1 MKEYDDLNPECQ
13 EMVDDLVNEMV
24 TMTWEDRRS
33 FVGRLVQVVLAVSR
47 LPEGKDTTAREF
59 AGGERAGGERAGGE
73 RLTPEAEI
81 VNATIGRVLSVALK
95 MLGERQ
101 PVCRD
106 SAMLFALSAE
116 PKDWQKAVDWFNDH
130 PDDWSSFEATLH

>member
-13 EMVDDLVNEMV
+13 EMVDDLVDEMV

-47 LPEGKDTTAREF
+47 LTDGEETTLTR
-59 AGGERAGGERAGGE
+59 GIAGGE

-81 VNATIGRVLSVALK
+81 VNSTIGRVLSVALK

-130 PDDWSSFEATLH
+130 PDDWASFEATLH